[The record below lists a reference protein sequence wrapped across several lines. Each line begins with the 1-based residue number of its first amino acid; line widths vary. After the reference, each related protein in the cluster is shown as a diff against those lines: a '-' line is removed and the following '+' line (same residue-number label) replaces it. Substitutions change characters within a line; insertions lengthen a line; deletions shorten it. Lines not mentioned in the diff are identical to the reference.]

1 MEFFVN
7 DQCVGCQL
15 CACICPDVFQ
25 MTDAGVAHARQG
37 PVDPDQL
44 PLAQEARDQCPA
56 QAIEAR

>member
-7 DQCVGCQL
+7 DRCVGCQL

-25 MTDAGVAHARQG
+25 MTDAGMARARSG
-37 PVDPDQL
+37 PVDQDQL